1 MKFNFSFGKK
11 SKTITQW
18 AVITV
23 VLTSL
28 VSGLHKCTGISEV
41 KLWDLIDEI
50 QRELGRKG
58 VPVPEELN
66 DYIIKTPEHLNRR
79 VIRDVDSA
87 IDNYEREERR
97 VYKPNM
103 KNKEILKEIEKPK
116 YTEPQR
122 QIIKDAVYYEC
133 PNGAMG
139 IHAVWYNSKECNY

>member
-18 AVITV
+18 AVISITV
-23 VLTSL
+23 SLIVLGS
-28 VSGLHKCTGISEV
+28 HKCTGISEN
-41 KLWDLIDEI
+41 KIWDFIDEI
-50 QRELGRKG
+50 QRELTKNK

-79 VIRDVDSA
+79 VIRDVDIA

-97 VYKPNM
+97 IYKPNM
-103 KNKEILKEIEKPK
+103 TNKEILKEIEKPK
-116 YTEPQR
+116 YSETQR
-122 QIIKDAVYYEC
+122 QIINDAVYYEC

-139 IHAVWYNSKECNY
+139 IHAVWYNSKECND

>member
-1 MKFNFSFGKK
+1 MNFKFSFGKK

-18 AVITV
+18 VIITI

-50 QRELGRKG
+50 QRELIKNK
-58 VPVPEELN
+58 VPVPDELN
-66 DYIIKTPEHLNRR
+66 EYIIKTPERLNRR
-79 VIRDVDSA
+79 VIRDVNNA
-87 IDNYEREERR
+87 IENYERGEKRL
-97 VYKPNM
+97 YKPNM
-103 KNKEILKEIEKPK
+103 TNKEILKEIEKPK
-116 YTEPQR
+116 YSETQR

>member
-18 AVITV
+18 AVIAV

-28 VSGLHKCTGISEV
+28 VSGLHKCTGISED
-41 KLWDLIDEI
+41 KLWELIDAT
-50 QRELGRKG
+50 QRELTKKG

-66 DYIIKTPEHLNRR
+66 EYIIKTPEHLNRR

-97 VYKPNM
+97 LYKPNM

-139 IHAVWYNSKECNY
+139 IHAAWYNSKECND